1 MYINPDEWKNFLDFI
16 GISGAKSAI
25 LSEFDYL
32 YSPFLSIFLTSL
44 SKSES
49 ICCVGSICLCRRDFT
64 SVGKNLVAAECQELI
79 DAGSELLH
87 IERILAL
94 NEVFDIVEI
103 PCYSTL

>member
-1 MYINPDEWKNFLDFI
+1 ME
-16 GISGAKSAI
+16 KSLI
-25 LSEFDYL
+25 LPEFDYL

-64 SVGKNLVAAECQELI
+64 SVGKNLVAAECQEFVN
-79 DAGSELLH
+79 ASSELLH
-87 IERILAL
+87 IECVFTFDK
-94 NEVFDIVEI
+94 VFDIVEI